1 MPVFEPGSSSV
12 ESNRSANWAKNP
24 LQRHKQ
30 ILLIWW
36 QIKRDDWSILIK
48 RSKEFVW
55 RPQRGETMMTL
66 RFDLAVF
73 EEKGVWEILFVPIV
87 VAGL

>member
-1 MPVFEPGSSSV
+1 
-12 ESNRSANWAKNP
+12 
-24 LQRHKQ
+24 
-30 ILLIWW
+30 
-36 QIKRDDWSILIK
+36 
-48 RSKEFVW
+48 
-55 RPQRGETMMTL
+55 MMTL